1 MKILLIGFQ
10 VSGRKGGRTSS
21 FIPVYASLAES
32 IEEAHLSLC
41 ESIERS
47 ADFCFITSA
56 AKTLSLLVRKCP
68 YERLTTGDE
77 IVSRVI
83 GTSGYLIE
91 YDNPVSQIAGLNLLL
106 AMLSL
111 GLSGKILP
119 AAVVDDSYRM
129 LLNIAYPSKNNR

>member
-1 MKILLIGFQ
+1 M
-10 VSGRKGGRTSS
+10 SGRRGGGTSS

-32 IEEAHLSLC
+32 LEEAHISLC

-56 AKTLSLLVRKCP
+56 AKTLALLVRKCP
-68 YERLTTGDE
+68 YERLASGDK

-83 GTSGYLIE
+83 RTSGYLIE

-106 AMLSL
+106 SMLSL
-111 GLSGKILP
+111 SLSEKVLP

-129 LLNIAYPSKNNR
+129 LLNIAYPNKNNRLA